1 MSEKKLVNR
10 NIAIALGLVC
20 IVLLSGLI
28 VVVAMGIGGTSD
40 SQTISSLQAQIT
52 NKDTTIASLNS
63 QIASLQNS
71 LNNQNSNNATD
82 NTAEIDQLNSQV
94 AYYVSVSSLN
104 ESDPMISSQSFT
116 QDPSANTVI
125 WQDAVNYAGYVAV
138 TVQASSNTTYIQ
150 TDYIYSGVNYNQT
163 ITVGTSGTAY
173 FPVLPGLLDINLG
186 NMEPT
191 NTNAGTVSA
200 IYYY

>member
-1 MSEKKLVNR
+1 MSGKKHVNR
-10 NIAIALGLVC
+10 NIAIALGVVC
-20 IVLLSGLI
+20 IVFLSGLI

-40 SQTISSLQAQIT
+40 SQTISSLQAQIA

-63 QIASLQNS
+63 QITSLQNS
-71 LNNQNSNNATD
+71 LNNQNSNNAAD

-94 AYYVSVSSLN
+94 AYYYSVSHLN

-163 ITVGTSGTAY
+163 ITVGTYGTAY
-173 FPVLPGLLDINLG
+173 FPVLPGMLDINLG

-191 NTNAGTVSA
+191 NSNTGTVSA

>member
-1 MSEKKLVNR
+1 
-10 NIAIALGLVC
+10 
-20 IVLLSGLI
+20 
-28 VVVAMGIGGTSD
+28 VVVAIGISGSSD
-40 SQTISSLQAQIT
+40 SQTINSLKAQIA

-63 QIASLQNS
+63 LITSLQTS

-82 NTAEIDQLNSQV
+82 NTAEINQLNSQV
-94 AYYVSVSSLN
+94 AYYVSVSHLN

-125 WQDAVNYAGYVAV
+125 WQDAVNYAGYIAV

-173 FPVLPGLLDINLG
+173 FPVLPGMLDINLG
-186 NMEPT
+186 STEPT
-191 NTNAGTVSA
+191 NSNTGTVSA

>member
-28 VVVAMGIGGTSD
+28 VVVALGIGGTSD
-40 SQTISSLQAQIT
+40 SQTINSLQAQIA

-63 QIASLQNS
+63 QITSLQNS

-94 AYYVSVSSLN
+94 AYYYSVSHLN
-104 ESDPMISSQSFT
+104 ESDPMISSQTFT

-125 WQDAVNYAGYVAV
+125 WQDAVNYAGYIAV
-138 TVQASSNTTYIQ
+138 TAQASSNTTYIQ

-173 FPVLPGLLDINLG
+173 FPVLPGMLDINLG

-191 NTNAGTVSA
+191 NSNTGTVSA